1 MSLDT
6 SNEEFSKMIRKKR
19 MYAYNRQSDSDRQT
33 KRQTALRQGVDKHAV
48 FARVTWRLRRV
59 IELSYKQIELPKT
72 NEIVAT

>member
-1 MSLDT
+1 VSLDK
-6 SNEEFSKMIRKKR
+6 SNEDEKKR
-19 MYAYNRQSDSDRQT
+19 MYAYNRQGDSVTDRQT

-59 IELSYKQIELPKT
+59 MELSYKQIELPKT